1 MSDIQKTEVQ
11 EVSENITNVF
21 DRFGLDLPL
30 SPNNVENFNQL
41 KIYLTE
47 KLKDLL
53 DHNFNL
59 LVNTLYRIDVKEEK
73 LNELFG
79 SKNRANIPE
88 ALADLIIERQ
98 LQKIHFRK
106 KYREGN
112 L

>member
-1 MSDIQKTEVQ
+1 MSEIQKAEVH
-11 EVSENITNVF
+11 EVSENISSVF
-21 DRFGLDLPL
+21 NRFGLDLPL
-30 SPNNVENFNQL
+30 SPNDVENLSQL

-53 DHNFNL
+53 DNNFNL
-59 LVNTLYRIDVKEEK
+59 LVNTLYRIDVNEEK

-79 SKNRANIPE
+79 SKNRVSIPS
-88 ALADLIIERQ
+88 ALAELIIERQ

-106 KYREGN
+106 KYKEGN

>member
-11 EVSENITNVF
+11 EMSENISDVF
-21 DRFGLDLPL
+21 NRFGLDLPL
-30 SPNNVENFNQL
+30 SPTDVQDLSQL
-41 KIYLTE
+41 KTYLTD
-47 KLKDLL
+47 KLKHML
-53 DHNFNL
+53 DNNFNL
-59 LVNTLYRIDVKEEK
+59 LVNTLYRIDVSEEK

-79 SKNRANIPE
+79 SKNRVPIPT

-106 KYREGN
+106 KYKEGK

>member
-1 MSDIQKTEVQ
+1 MSDIEKTEVK
-11 EVSENITNVF
+11 EVSENITSVF
-21 DRFGLDLPL
+21 NRYGLDLPL
-30 SPNNVENFNQL
+30 SSNDVENLNQL

-53 DHNFNL
+53 DNNYNL
-59 LVNTLYRIDVKEEK
+59 LVNTLYLIDVNEDK

-79 SKNRANIPE
+79 SKNRTYIPS

-106 KYREGN
+106 KYKEGN

>member
-1 MSDIQKTEVQ
+1 MSDIQKAEIQ
-11 EVSENITNVF
+11 EVSENISSVF
-21 DRFGLDLPL
+21 NRFGLNLPL
-30 SPNNVENFNQL
+30 SPNDVENLSQL

-53 DHNFNL
+53 DNNFNL
-59 LVNTLYRIDVKEEK
+59 LVNTLYRIDVNEQK

-79 SKNRANIPE
+79 SKNRGSIPSV
-88 ALADLIIERQ
+88 LADLIIERQ

-106 KYREGN
+106 KHKEGN

>member
-1 MSDIQKTEVQ
+1 MGDIEKAEVH
-11 EVSENITNVF
+11 EVSENISSVF
-21 DRFGLDLPL
+21 NRFGLNLPL
-30 SPNNVENFNQL
+30 SPNDVENLNQL
-41 KIYLTE
+41 KIYLIE

-59 LVNTLYRIDVKEEK
+59 LVNTLYRIDVNEEK

-79 SKNRANIPE
+79 SKDRANIPE
-88 ALADLIIERQ
+88 ALAGLIIERQ

-106 KYREGN
+106 KYKEGN

>member
-1 MSDIQKTEVQ
+1 
-11 EVSENITNVF
+11 VF
-21 DRFGLDLPL
+21 NRFGLELPL
-30 SPNNVENFNQL
+30 SPSDVQNLSQL
-41 KIYLTE
+41 KIYLSE

-59 LVNTLYRIDVKEEK
+59 LVNTLYRIDVNEEK

-88 ALADLIIERQ
+88 SLADLIIERQ

-106 KYREGN
+106 KYKEGK

>member
-1 MSDIQKTEVQ
+1 MSNIQKTEVQ
-11 EVSENITNVF
+11 EVSAYISDSFN
-21 DRFGLDLPL
+21 RYGLDLPI
-30 SPNNVENFNQL
+30 SPSDMQDLNQL

-47 KLKDLL
+47 KLKDML
-53 DHNFNL
+53 DNNYDQ
-59 LVNTLYRIDVKEEK
+59 LVNMLYRIDVSEEK

-79 SKNRANIPE
+79 SKNRTYIPS

-106 KYREGN
+106 KYKEGK

>member
-1 MSDIQKTEVQ
+1 MSDIEKTEVH
-11 EVSENITNVF
+11 EVSENISSVF
-21 DRFGLDLPL
+21 NRFGLELPL
-30 SPNNVENFNQL
+30 SPNDVENLSQL
-41 KIYLTE
+41 KVFLSE

-53 DHNFNL
+53 DNNFNL
-59 LVNTLYRIDVKEEK
+59 LVNTLYRIDVNEDK

-79 SKNRANIPE
+79 SKNRVNIPE

-106 KYREGN
+106 KYKEGN

>member
-1 MSDIQKTEVQ
+1 MSDIQKAEVH
-11 EVSENITNVF
+11 EVSENISSVF
-21 DRFGLDLPL
+21 NRFGLDLPL
-30 SPNNVENFNQL
+30 SQNDVENLSQL

-53 DHNFNL
+53 DNNFNL
-59 LVNTLYRIDVKEEK
+59 LVNALYRIDVNEQK

-79 SKNRANIPE
+79 SKNRIPIPS
-88 ALADLIIERQ
+88 ALAELIIERQ

-106 KYREGN
+106 KYKEGN

>member
-1 MSDIQKTEVQ
+1 MSDIQKIEVQ
-11 EVSENITNVF
+11 EVSENITSVF
-21 DRFGLDLPL
+21 SRFGLDLPL
-30 SPNNVENFNQL
+30 SPNDVENLSQL
-41 KIYLTE
+41 RIYLAE

-53 DHNFNL
+53 DNNFSL
-59 LVNTLYRIDVKEEK
+59 LVNTLYRIDVSEEK